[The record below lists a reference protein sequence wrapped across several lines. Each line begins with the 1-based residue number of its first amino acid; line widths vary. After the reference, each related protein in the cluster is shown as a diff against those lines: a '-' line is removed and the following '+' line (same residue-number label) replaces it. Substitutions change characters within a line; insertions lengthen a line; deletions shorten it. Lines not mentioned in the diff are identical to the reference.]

1 MFCILSVFVYVCHIE
16 THCVIFVIVYCYT
29 FRIPKMRVTVQVKFM
44 GATSVRDSLDPCS
57 IFSLTFSLIELLDYP
72 VVYLD
77 LAKESN
83 EMVDSEDKDNHES
96 DSDKELALSAS
107 PYRQLAQEIMV
118 INQEIYSIN
127 SRINHCA

>member
-1 MFCILSVFVYVCHIE
+1 MIHVHNKLI
-16 THCVIFVIVYCYT
+16 
-29 FRIPKMRVTVQVKFM
+29 IP
-44 GATSVRDSLDPCS
+44 S
-57 IFSLTFSLIELLDYP
+57 FSLIFSLIELLDYP

-83 EMVDSEDKDNHES
+83 EIVDSEDKDNHES

-118 INQEIYSIN
+118 MKQEI
-127 SRINHCA
+127 

>member
-1 MFCILSVFVYVCHIE
+1 MLETPLILAPSFLLHY
-16 THCVIFVIVYCYT
+16 
-29 FRIPKMRVTVQVKFM
+29 
-44 GATSVRDSLDPCS
+44 
-57 IFSLTFSLIELLDYP
+57 FSLIELLDYP

-96 DSDKELALSAS
+96 DSDKELALSES

-118 INQEIYSIN
+118 INQEIYRN
-127 SRINHCA
+127 DSRMNHCA

>member
-1 MFCILSVFVYVCHIE
+1 
-16 THCVIFVIVYCYT
+16 
-29 FRIPKMRVTVQVKFM
+29 MRVTVQVNFM
-44 GATSVRDSLDPCS
+44 GATYVRDSLDPCS

-96 DSDKELALSAS
+96 DSDKELALSES

-127 SRINHCA
+127 SRMNHCA

>member
-1 MFCILSVFVYVCHIE
+1 MLSSWAQLLVETPLIHI
-16 THCVIFVIVYCYT
+16 HNKLI
-29 FRIPKMRVTVQVKFM
+29 IP
-44 GATSVRDSLDPCS
+44 S
-57 IFSLTFSLIELLDYP
+57 FSLIFSLIELLDYP

-83 EMVDSEDKDNHES
+83 EIVDSEDKDNHES

-118 INQEIYSIN
+118 INQEIYSNN
-127 SRINHCA
+127 SRMNHCA